1 MDFHV
6 EIASQT
12 KTFTGI
18 YYVGKSIG
26 DYGISPI
33 K

>member
-6 EIASQT
+6 EIVCQT

-26 DYGISPI
+26 NYDISSI